1 MEVVVK
7 MEGTKAKSTGT
18 PDSSPSSSSM
28 SPSPETET
36 LMLGRFTMVCRDSKT
51 QKARKVPR
59 LIVETDEERVL
70 WDLGEGTSCH
80 QPLRSQADDDSPHK
94 ETEGDVYARLRQ
106 SSGKPQSIFSIYTN
120 GADLASHLLKK
131 RGTYTNS
138 CWRSLTRMSLKSLG
152 KSSCQ

>member
-18 PDSSPSSSSM
+18 TASSSSTAT
-28 SPSPETET
+28 PPETET

-70 WDLGEGTSCH
+70 WDLGEG
-80 QPLRSQADDDSPHK
+80 QPRCIG
-94 ETEGDVYARLRQ
+94 T
-106 SSGKPQSIFSIYTN
+106 
-120 GADLASHLLKK
+120 DLASE
-131 RGTYTNS
+131 
-138 CWRSLTRMSLKSLG
+138 
-152 KSSCQ
+152 